1 MDAGLIYA
9 DLFPFERGLCYLRV
23 YRDERAGLVALAVQ
37 LDDNPGRSIVNA
49 AEALAERI
57 ETAFG
62 EWFRLFTHFPP
73 KPGDGPVWTE
83 VTIDTEEGQASFRR
97 REIPHAEI
105 ERLVGERILIPEAG
119 EASAAEI
126 GGEAHPLQVLIP
138 PEEEERAIVDD
149 MQVVAVADLPWPH
162 SPSECAHAD
171 RFNAI
176 RELYD
181 ESFDGHIPAGAHF
194 FLSLN
199 EDALATCRY
208 HQHDWI
214 AIAATSVE
222 LLEALG
228 PTSDF
233 KEVAQRAAKLIGAAA
248 DREQLVSLFSDPIK
262 WTPGASTIANGQH
275 RTCALKAAGAEFCVA
290 LTHDELRAEPVPS
303 DPYRR
308 AQSALAEYWARQLG
322 QDHPLSS
329 RRRARD

>member
-1 MDAGLIYA
+1 MDFDLIYA
-9 DLFPFERGLCYLRV
+9 DLFSFERALCYLRV
-23 YRDERAGLVALAVQ
+23 YRDERAGLVSLAVQ

-49 AEALAERI
+49 VEALFERI

-62 EWFRLFTHFPP
+62 ERFRLFTHFPP

-83 VTIDTEEGQASFRR
+83 VTLDTEKGRASFRR

-105 ERLVGERILIPEAG
+105 EGLVGERILLPKAG

-126 GGEAHPLQVLIP
+126 GGELHPLLVLIP
-138 PEEEERAIVDD
+138 PEEEERAIVDE

-162 SPSECAHAD
+162 NPSECAHAD
-171 RFNAI
+171 WFKAT

-199 EDALATCRY
+199 KDALATCRY
-208 HQHDWI
+208 HQHDWL
-214 AIAATSVE
+214 AIAAMSVK
-222 LLEALG
+222 LLEALD

-233 KEVAQRAAKLIGAAA
+233 EEVTQRAAALIDVAA
-248 DREQLVSLFSDPIK
+248 DREQLISLFSDPIK
-262 WTPGASTIANGQH
+262 WTPGATTIANGQH

-290 LTHDELRAEPVPS
+290 LTHGELRTDPVPS
-303 DPYRR
+303 NPYRR

-329 RRRARD
+329 RRRTRG